1 MAARHDRLSPCRR
14 WSRGLMAAAMGL
26 VLGSCTAPLGDYHD
40 SSAELTKQDFE
51 NVIGSAST
59 LVQPQPIAE
68 APPIPDLVPTLVAP
82 VPPNTSGQQ
91 LVSISV
97 TETVPVRSVLLEL
110 SRAAE
115 VDLELDPAIQGG
127 IIFTAHNKPFI
138 EVVERIS
145 RMANLRYTFKNGV
158 LNVEL
163 DRPYHRNYRVDQ
175 LAVARAS
182 SGQVDITTDVFS
194 AVGGSG
200 TGTNGSQAS
209 ISQTGT
215 SDFYA
220 ELERNIEQIL
230 VNSAPA
236 LQVNDL
242 QLASIESVA
251 VQGAE
256 TDAATALAP
265 PATVALFSVH
275 RQGGLISAYATE
287 RQHRL
292 IQDYLI
298 ELMEQVASQVLI
310 EAKVLEVNLNDE
322 FRSGI
327 AWDSVA
333 RLLGGTVSAGMTA
346 GASLFNAADDA
357 FAASYSGTDVDG
369 IVALISQFGTTRT
382 LANPRVAISNNQ
394 SAILKVAQN
403 QVYFTIEIEDE
414 TTDFGTTQTFNSTL
428 NTVPVGLVM
437 VVQPSID
444 IATDT
449 VTLSL
454 RPTLSRV
461 IGFVD
466 DPAVSI
472 ASNNTVTSQVPV
484 TEVREIDSVVSAR
497 SGEVIIMG
505 GLMQEVASNR
515 ESGVPGFQDIPW
527 LGNVFKSN
535 DDSRD
540 VVELVIFLRA
550 TIVPAPVPDPADID
564 LYSTFAVDPRPLT
577 F

>member
-1 MAARHDRLSPCRR
+1 MGARRDRISPGHR
-14 WSRGLMAAAMGL
+14 WFRSLTAVALAL
-26 VLGSCTAPLGDYHD
+26 ALASCTAPLGDYHD
-40 SSAELTKQDFE
+40 DAAALTKEDFE
-51 NVIGSAST
+51 NIIGSSNLA
-59 LVQPQPIAE
+59 VQPQPIAE

-82 VPPNTSGQQ
+82 VPPAESGQQ

-97 TETVPVRSVLLEL
+97 TETVPIRSVLLEL
-110 SRAAE
+110 ARAAE
-115 VDLELDPAIQGG
+115 VDLELDPAIEGG
-127 IIFTAHNKPFI
+127 IIFTARNKPFI
-138 EVVERIS
+138 DVVERIAN
-145 RMANLRYTFKNGV
+145 MANLRYTFKNGV
-158 LNVEL
+158 LAVEL

-175 LAVARAS
+175 LAVARAAT
-182 SGQVDITTDVFS
+182 GQVDITTDVFS
-194 AVGGSG
+194 SVGSG
-200 TGTNGSQAS
+200 TSGANGSQAS
-209 ISQTGT
+209 ISQTGN

-220 ELERNIEQIL
+220 ELETNIEQMLI
-230 VNSAPA
+230 NSSPA
-236 LQVNDL
+236 LDLNEL
-242 QLASIESVA
+242 QLASVQSVA
-251 VQGAE
+251 LPGVE
-256 TDAATALAP
+256 TDAAVTTAA
-265 PATVALFSVH
+265 ATPTALFSVH
-275 RQGGLISAYATE
+275 RQGGLISVYATE
-287 RQHRL
+287 RQHKL
-292 IQDYLI
+292 IQDYLL

-327 AWDSVA
+327 EWDAVA
-333 RLLGGTVSAGMTA
+333 NLLSGVVTAGLST
-346 GASLFNAADDA
+346 GASLFNQGDDA
-357 FAASYSGTDVDG
+357 FAATYTGSDVEG
-369 IVALISQFGTTRT
+369 VVALISRFGTTRT

-403 QVYFTIEIEDE
+403 QVYFTIEVEEE

-444 IATDT
+444 IDTDT

-454 RPTLSRV
+454 RPTLSRI

-484 TEVREIDSVVSAR
+484 TEVREIDSVVSAK
-497 SGEVIIMG
+497 SGEVVIMG
-505 GLMQEVASNR
+505 GLMQEVASYNDA
-515 ESGVPGFQDIPW
+515 GIPGFQDIPW
-527 LGNVFKSN
+527 LGNAFKSN
-535 DDSRD
+535 EDNRD

-550 TIVPAPVPDPADID
+550 TIVPAPLPDPADIN